1 MNSFYLSSDSSIN
14 ISKTLS
20 LTLNEFVIEGNITG
34 LYSVDSSLKINV
46 IDKLDQAI
54 SSFIKDIDHIFIF
67 SHGYINIR
75 GFIGSFSWSCTFEAG
90 VLDNSFFT
98 MFKTYMY
105 QIEIFEKFLEC
116 QSKCRNIVGES
127 FKVAIISKG
136 EINIYEN
143 ATVQGGRIS
152 KKCILFIFLFVFI

>member
-1 MNSFYLSSDSSIN
+1 M
-14 ISKTLS
+14 
-20 LTLNEFVIEGNITG
+20 LTLNEFVVEGNITG
-34 LYSVDSSLKINV
+34 LYSMGSSLKINV
-46 IDKLDQAI
+46 INKFEQAG

-75 GFIGSFSWSCTFEAG
+75 GSISSFSWSCTFETGAY
-90 VLDNSFFT
+90 DNAFFT
-98 MFKTYMY
+98 VFKKYIY

-116 QSKCRNIVGES
+116 QSKCRDIIGES

-152 KKCILFIFLFVFI
+152 KIFFVLFTICYL